1 MHLWDAAL
9 CRLLYLHTDC
19 SDQFLH
25 NNFRFRGLC
34 GRLRTTRANA
44 FPTVALLLCGNVCE
58 GVRSVDSCSL
68 FARHLRVA

>member
-25 NNFRFRGLC
+25 NRLC